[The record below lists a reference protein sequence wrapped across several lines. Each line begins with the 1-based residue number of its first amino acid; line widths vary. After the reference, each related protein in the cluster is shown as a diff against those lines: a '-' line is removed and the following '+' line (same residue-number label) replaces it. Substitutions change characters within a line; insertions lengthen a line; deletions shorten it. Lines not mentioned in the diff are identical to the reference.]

1 MLENVS
7 KFIEIDIEFD
17 FMETRQKMLIS
28 PMFSPLRRTRPSTLF
43 SSLSADLADFGF
55 NFRNSSQSPRITFM
69 CLSKALNWPMNVRES

>member
-1 MLENVS
+1 MY
-7 KFIEIDIEFD
+7 IEYIKVDIESD
-17 FMETRQKMLIS
+17 FMEKGERCS